1 MLLGIKKTT
10 NTSRSVHSPR
20 AVHMLRKDLKG
31 PKLSPPADIEALR
44 KEEVKA
50 KAELQTTWLSFEA
63 VHPNTQK
70 EPLSKAWEL
79 YWFQAFKEISVQ
91 SSEGH

>member
-10 NTSRSVHSPR
+10 NTSRSVHIPR

-50 KAELQTTWLSFEA
+50 KAELQTT
-63 VHPNTQK
+63 
-70 EPLSKAWEL
+70 
-79 YWFQAFKEISVQ
+79 
-91 SSEGH
+91 